1 MFGKRITL
9 FKLFGFSVHV
19 DLSWLVIAALIT
31 WSLAQ
36 GLFPSEYE
44 GLPAAAYWI
53 MGAAG
58 AVGLFFSIVFHELF
72 HSLAARRFGIPMTG
86 ITLFIFGGV
95 AEMDDEPP
103 NPKAEFFMAIAG
115 PLSSIVLGVMFY
127 ALFII
132 AELQEWPLI
141 AAGVLGYLGV
151 INWILAA
158 FNLLPAF
165 PLDGGRVLRSALWQ
179 WKNNLRWATR
189 ISSQIGSGF
198 GIGIIILG
206 LVSLARGN
214 VVGGIWWFLIGMF
227 LRNASQ
233 SSYQQVVVRKA
244 LQGEK
249 VLRLMRR
256 NPVTAPPSISLAEF
270 VDQYVYAY
278 HHKMFPVEE
287 GGRLAGCITTRQI
300 KDVPREEW
308 GRRTVGE
315 IARSCSLGNTVAPD
329 LDVIKA
335 LAIMNRT
342 GNSRLM
348 VVENGRLAGIISLK
362 DIMGFLSM
370 KMDLESEEW

>member
-36 GLFPSEYE
+36 GLFPHQFE

-165 PLDGGRVLRSALWQ
+165 PLDGGRVLRFDEIDQALLQ
-179 WKNNLRWATR
+179 EAA
-189 ISSQIGSGF
+189 SMQH
-198 GIGIIILG
+198 
-206 LVSLARGN
+206 
-214 VVGGIWWFLIGMF
+214 GGMHGHLSDDAHG
-227 LRNASQ
+227 A
-233 SSYQQVVVRKA
+233 
-244 LQGEK
+244 
-249 VLRLMRR
+249 
-256 NPVTAPPSISLAEF
+256 
-270 VDQYVYAY
+270 
-278 HHKMFPVEE
+278 H
-287 GGRLAGCITTRQI
+287 AGH
-300 KDVPREEW
+300 
-308 GRRTVGE
+308 
-315 IARSCSLGNTVAPD
+315 
-329 LDVIKA
+329 
-335 LAIMNRT
+335 
-342 GNSRLM
+342 
-348 VVENGRLAGIISLK
+348 
-362 DIMGFLSM
+362 
-370 KMDLESEEW
+370 

>member
-249 VLRLMRR
+249 VLRPHSSRGTSLIWRVVMH
-256 NPVTAPPSISLAEF
+256 PASLPPSS
-270 VDQYVYAY
+270 
-278 HHKMFPVEE
+278 
-287 GGRLAGCITTRQI
+287 
-300 KDVPREEW
+300 
-308 GRRTVGE
+308 
-315 IARSCSLGNTVAPD
+315 
-329 LDVIKA
+329 
-335 LAIMNRT
+335 T
-342 GNSRLM
+342 GNIL
-348 VVENGRLAGIISLK
+348 
-362 DIMGFLSM
+362 
-370 KMDLESEEW
+370 WW